1 VTPESLSAP
10 AKGGQFPVT
19 IVRLAIDL
27 VLQAG
32 ASMRGAAASLG
43 LVAERLGL
51 DLFMPS
57 YGAIRSWL
65 LRLGCHAL
73 TCALPSGQWVWLVDH
88 TVQIGPCKLL
98 VIMGCLLS
106 EAPLGER
113 PLQQS
118 DLHLVG
124 LSLME
129 DSTQKTVAAEFE
141 RATKRT
147 GVPRQIVSDNGS
159 DLNGGVQR
167 FQAKH
172 PGIAHVHDAAHQAAN
187 VLKHRWTKDERWSS
201 LVSRLAQTASKLRQT
216 RVAHLRAPTIRPQA
230 RFMNVGPT
238 LRFANR
244 VLKLA
249 DAPTVDE
256 RIEVHYSWLREYR
269 EALRGW
275 TSEHAVVEATVAHV
289 RTHGVSQETDIGLE
303 TAWANVDWTS
313 GALAVADR
321 LQTAICA
328 EGEQAKPGEKLV
340 GSTEVLES
348 TFGKM
353 KRLEGS
359 YAGDGFTGLSLA
371 IGAIVEK
378 RTEDEMR
385 DALEAVPKKEAKN
398 TIQRLLGTTVQMF
411 RRLFI
416 ASEKA

>member
-1 VTPESLSAP
+1 M
-10 AKGGQFPVT
+10 
-19 IVRLAIDL
+19 DL

-32 ASMRGAAASLG
+32 ASMRGASSSLG

-65 LRLGCHAL
+65 LRVGCHAL
-73 TCALPSGQWVWLVDH
+73 TCALPRGPWVWLVDH
-88 TVQIGPCKLL
+88 TIQIGPCKLL

-106 EAPLGER
+106 EAPLGAR

-118 DLHLVG
+118 DLRLVG

-141 RATKRT
+141 RAAKRT
-147 GVPRQIVSDNGS
+147 GVPRQIVSDQGT
-159 DLNGGVQR
+159 DLIGGVQR

-172 PGIAHVHDAAHQAAN
+172 ADIAYVHDAAHRAAN
-187 VLKHRWTKDERWSS
+187 VLKHRWTKDERWSAM
-201 LVSRLAQTASKLRQT
+201 VSRLAQTAAKLRQT

-238 LRFANR
+238 LRFAKR

-249 DAPTVDE
+249 DAPIVDE
-256 RIEVHYSWLREYR
+256 R
-269 EALRGW
+269 
-275 TSEHAVVEATVAHV
+275 VEI
-289 RTHGVSQETDIGLE
+289 RTHGVSQETDMGLE
-303 TAWANVDWTS
+303 AAWKNVDWTP
-313 GALAVADR
+313 GALEVANR
-321 LQTAICA
+321 LQTAICL
-328 EGEQAKPGEKLV
+328 EGDQAKPGEKLV

-359 YAGDGFTGLSLA
+359 YAGDGFTGLCLA
-371 IGAIVEK
+371 MGAIVEK
-378 RTEDEMR
+378 RTEDELR
-385 DALEAVPKKEAKN
+385 DALEAVPKKEAQS